1 MRISIVYGILAA
13 LITSVAMYLDSKLFD
28 SPKTKSTYFKNM
40 LFVGCLVGFGIY
52 LIGETKFEKTVG
64 FGFRTPQG
72 GRGGYL
78 GGIREEIMTGVP
90 DF

>member
-1 MRISIVYGILAA
+1 MRISIVYGVLAA
-13 LITSVAMYLDSKLFD
+13 LITWIAMYLDNKLFD

-52 LIGETKFEKTVG
+52 LIGESKFEKTVG
-64 FGFRTPQG
+64 FGFGGLQT
-72 GRGGYL
+72 GRGSYL
-78 GGIREEIMTGVP
+78 GGIHEEIMTGTP